1 MYNGWSNKETW
12 ITHLWLSNDEV
23 TYSIARDIVEQYQS
37 RGTEKLKEWTEACN
51 PLEGQANIYSDL
63 LGVALDRVNWEE
75 IAQALKGG

>member
-23 TYSIARDIVEQYQS
+23 TYSIARDIVEQYQD
-37 RGTEKLKEWTEACN
+37 RGLKEWIEACN